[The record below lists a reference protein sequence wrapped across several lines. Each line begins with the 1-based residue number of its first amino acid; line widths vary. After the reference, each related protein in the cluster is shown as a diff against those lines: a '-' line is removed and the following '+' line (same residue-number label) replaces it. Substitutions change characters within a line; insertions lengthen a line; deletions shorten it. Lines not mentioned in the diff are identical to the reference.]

1 MNQKPER
8 KTSGRSAE
16 TACGIHAVSALLSA
30 RPQDIY
36 KLWVVSDKRNARV
49 DELVSQAR
57 DLGLV
62 IAETDRQR
70 LDRLGGELRH
80 QGIIAEA
87 SPAPVRNEQDLAAAT
102 SNLDQPFYL
111 ILDGVEDPHNLGA
124 CLRVADGAGVHG
136 VIVPRDHASPVTPLV
151 RRVAAG
157 AAESVPVYRVGN
169 LARAIQQLQKQGVWV
184 IGASDKAGQSLY
196 QTDLRGPL
204 ALVLGAEQK
213 GLRKRTEAL
222 CDALVSLPMAGQ
234 VSSLNVSVAAGI
246 SLYEAVRQR
255 QGETT

>member
-1 MNQKPER
+1 MKRGSER
-8 KTSGRSAE
+8 KSRTRQAE
-16 TACGIHAVSALLSA
+16 TVCGIHAVSALLSA

-36 KLWVVSDKRNARV
+36 RLWVESGNHNSRV
-49 DELVSQAR
+49 AELVHQAR

-62 IAETDRQR
+62 VVETERRRLQR
-70 LDRLGGELRH
+70 LSGELRH

-87 SPAPVRNEQDLAAAT
+87 APAPVRNEQDLAAAVAE
-102 SNLDQPFYL
+102 LPRPFLL

-124 CLRVADGAGVHG
+124 CLRVADGAGVDG

-169 LARAIQQLQKQGVWV
+169 LARAIQQLQQQGVWV
-184 IGASDKAGQSLY
+184 IGSSDRAGQSLY

-213 GLRKRTEAL
+213 GLRKRTETL
-222 CDALVSLPMAGQ
+222 CDALVSLPMAGR
-234 VSSLNVSVAAGI
+234 VSSLNVSVAAGVC
-246 SLYEAVRQR
+246 LYEAVRQR